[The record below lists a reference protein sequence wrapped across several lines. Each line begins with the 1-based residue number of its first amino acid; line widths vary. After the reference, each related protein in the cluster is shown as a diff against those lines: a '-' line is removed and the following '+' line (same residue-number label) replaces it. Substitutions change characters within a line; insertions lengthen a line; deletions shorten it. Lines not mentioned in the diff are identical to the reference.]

1 MKISKMIGLIVIV
14 GGGIFGFFLK
24 TTFVKASSPEEGCP
38 ILVEG
43 TPSVVYDEVWQA
55 LEGVISTQYGTG
67 RIIFKDRKVIVKEN
81 TYSLSNIISA
91 TIEEAVDKDGNY
103 IATVVGY
110 TPLLKVIRWRVKGH
124 IHFPK

>member
-1 MKISKMIGLIVIV
+1 MKISKIV
-14 GGGIFGFFLK
+14 GLTVVVVGFILGFSLK
-24 TTFVKASSPEEGCP
+24 TFFVKASSPEEGCP

-43 TPSVVYDEVWQA
+43 TPSVVYDEVWRA
-55 LEGVISTQYGTG
+55 LEGVVSTQYGIG
-67 RIIFKDRKVIVKEN
+67 RLIFKDRKVIVKGN

-91 TIEEAVDKDGNY
+91 TIEEAVDEDGNH

-110 TPLLKVIRWRVKGH
+110 TPLLKVIRWKVEGH